1 LHAGYASQQ
10 TLADALTRAAPQ
22 IGLGNMEVSVRQ
34 VRRWE
39 SATPPWPHPDHQRL
53 LVHVLNLPIEELGFI
68 PPWTTPPSGSI
79 PQDATGGSRSRAAR
93 SGLPLPG
100 GAATVEAST
109 IGADYAAITAAH
121 RRLYFTVQ
129 PAQLYPAIIE
139 HTGLGTHLLTATTG
153 TTQRILAAGLA
164 ESLLLAGRIEFFD
177 LRRTDDA
184 DATFLHALQA
194 AGAAEDPL
202 LGAAILAHAAFV
214 PGWNGRRDDAAERM
228 RAARVYARRGT
239 ASAEFRA
246 WLDAVEAEC
255 ETRCGKTQEA
265 LRLIGQAE
273 DSLAAGGEHS
283 SPDWFD
289 WFSPVRLAA
298 FKGNTELEAGYVK
311 QARVTLTAVLDQLS
325 EEGGKQRAVILGD
338 LAAVEAAE
346 GDPEAACIRAEQ
358 ALDLLAIAWYATAMD
373 RIRKVRRALQ
383 AWADQECV
391 RRLDDRL
398 YDWETTFSALRR

>member
-1 LHAGYASQQ
+1 
-10 TLADALTRAAPQ
+10 
-22 IGLGNMEVSVRQ
+22 M
-34 VRRWE
+34 
-39 SATPPWPHPDHQRL
+39 
-53 LVHVLNLPIEELGFI
+53 
-68 PPWTTPPSGSI
+68 
-79 PQDATGGSRSRAAR
+79 
-93 SGLPLPG
+93 
-100 GAATVEAST
+100 
-109 IGADYAAITAAH
+109 
-121 RRLYFTVQ
+121 
-129 PAQLYPAIIE
+129 E
-139 HTGLGTHLLTATTG
+139 HTGLGTYLLTATTG
-153 TTQRILAAGLA
+153 TTRRILAEGLA

-177 LRRTDDA
+177 LRRTEDA

-202 LGAAILAHAAFV
+202 LGAAILAHSAFV

-273 DSLAAGGEHS
+273 DSLAADSEHA

-373 RIRKVRRALQ
+373 RIREVRRALQ
-383 AWADQECV
+383 AWADHECV